1 MASEANLGSMGL
13 LRQFPNLSPK
23 PATVQLG
30 THYFRQQ
37 YLFAFATQ
45 AEVRHYVRTQTVRE
59 ELERLAQI
67 LDTWRD
73 VQPRVAEIVRCEAG
87 IVDTIRLTEIPE
99 QHEAKIE
106 GFAGD
111 KLFQKT
117 FSQLPTGFAMV
128 EIDKLIAP
136 QRTVNLDYVNRLVT
150 KYTKEPTLDEL
161 LDICVSPKRE
171 MDPIQHLEVAPNT
184 HVFSSP
190 NSDVR
195 FLGAFVK
202 QLAHEDLEHAV
213 FGGLPAAAVI
223 AFVGYGGAPI
233 NVFTCGNR
241 VVLNNGFHRVFALRS
256 IGVREIPV
264 VIQRVTNA
272 QLEFPPQ
279 VAGLPREYLLG
290 VNRPVVMKD
299 FFEDGFAITLRV
311 RERLRAVTLGIACN
325 QHDVPA

>member
-1 MASEANLGSMGL
+1 MASDANLGSMEEL
-13 LRQFPNLSPK
+13 VKQFPNLSAEPV
-23 PATVQLG
+23 AVQLG

-37 YLFAFATQ
+37 YSGSS
-45 AEVRHYVRTQTVRE
+45 
-59 ELERLAQI
+59 
-67 LDTWRD
+67 
-73 VQPRVAEIVRCEAG
+73 P
-87 IVDTIRLTEIPE
+87 
-99 QHEAKIE
+99 
-106 GFAGD
+106 
-111 KLFQKT
+111 
-117 FSQLPTGFAMV
+117 
-128 EIDKLIAP
+128 
-136 QRTVNLDYVNRLVT
+136 
-150 KYTKEPTLDEL
+150 KYPKEPTLDEL

-171 MDPIQHLEVAPNT
+171 MEPIQHLEVAPNT

-233 NVFTCGNR
+233 NVFICGNR

-256 IGVREIPV
+256 MGVAEIPV
-264 VIQRVTNA
+264 VIQQVSNP

-290 VNRPVVMKD
+290 VSRPVVMKD
-299 FFEDGFAITLRV
+299 FFEEGFAITLRV
-311 RERLRAVTLGIACN
+311 RERLRAVTLGIGCN
-325 QHDVPA
+325 QHDIPA

>member
-1 MASEANLGSMGL
+1 MASEANLGSIEVGTQL
-13 LRQFPNLSPK
+13 PYLSTE

-37 YLFAFATQ
+37 YLFAFAPQ
-45 AEVRHYVRTQTVRE
+45 AEVRHYVRTQTVSE
-59 ELERLAQI
+59 ELARLPQI
-67 LDTWRD
+67 LETWRD
-73 VQPRVAEIVRCEAG
+73 VQPRVAQVIQREAG
-87 IVDTIRLTEIPE
+87 IADMIRVTEIPH
-99 QHEAKIE
+99 QYQPKIE
-106 GFAGD
+106 SFAGD
-111 KLFQKT
+111 TLFQKT

-136 QRTVNLDYVNRLVT
+136 QRTVNLDYVNRLVS
-150 KYTKEPTLDEL
+150 KYPKDPTVDEL

-171 MDPIQHLEVAPNT
+171 MEPIQHLEVAPNT

-202 QLAHEDLEHAV
+202 QLAHDDLEHAV

-233 NVFTCGNR
+233 NVFISGNR
-241 VVLNNGFHRVFALRS
+241 VVLNNGFHRVFALRT
-256 IGVREIPV
+256 IGVKDIPV
-264 VIQRVTNA
+264 VVQQVSNP

-290 VNRPVVMKD
+290 VTRPVVMKD
-299 FFEDGFAITLRV
+299 FFEEGFAITLRV
-311 RERLRAVTLGIACN
+311 RERIRAVTLGIGCN
-325 QHDVPA
+325 QHDIPA